1 MGQLVFKMKPA
12 KTVKPDKGYIVLE
25 SKVEGIINY
34 NNITKEYK
42 VIVNKD
48 GKEEYN
54 ITKDSFRTKGKRIVY
69 SKYLDNHG
77 NYIKI
82 YRDKDNVPELNSNFY
97 LPFKP
102 GLTAKGR
109 IVQIEGKKYFHII
122 SCYSS
127 VYNDEIIVAND
138 EFKQYKD
145 GY

>member
-1 MGQLVFKMKPA
+1 MGQLTFKMKPA
-12 KTVKPDKGYIVLE
+12 KTVKPTKSYIILE
-25 SKVEGIINY
+25 NKVEGIINY
-34 NNITKEYK
+34 NFSTNIYT
-42 VIVNKD
+42 VIVNK
-48 GKEEYN
+48 GVKEEYN
-54 ITKDSFRTKGKRIVY
+54 LTEDSFRTKGKKIIY
-69 SKYLDNHG
+69 SKYLDKHG

-109 IVQIEGKKYFHII
+109 IVQINGKKYFHII
-122 SCYSS
+122 SCYST
-127 VYNDEIIVAND
+127 VYSDEVVLADD